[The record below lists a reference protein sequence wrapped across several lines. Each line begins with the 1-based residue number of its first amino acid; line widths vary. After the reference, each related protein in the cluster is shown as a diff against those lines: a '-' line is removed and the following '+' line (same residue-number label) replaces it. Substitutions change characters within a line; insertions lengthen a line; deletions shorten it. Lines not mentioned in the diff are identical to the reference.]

1 MVTTNHMVTTGGQTY
16 GHVSSE
22 SLFGGFPGNIVIGLE
37 QQHHLRSVARDGLS
51 WSSVTAK
58 STEVV
63 VEEGEE
69 GVEEDEEEEGE
80 EVVLVVS

>member
-63 VEEGEE
+63 EEEGSEEEGEE
-69 GVEEDEEEEGE
+69 GVEE
-80 EVVLVVS
+80 EVS